1 MLKIS
6 LLFKKNSDLRVN
18 NLRILTIKIVKL
30 SEYYFHINLNI
41 LGDFQICNNVPL
53 TTRNV
58 LRTQTNI
65 YDGAFN
71 RCLCFQ
77 KSSIVDV

>member
-41 LGDFQICNNVPL
+41 LGDFQICNNVP
-53 TTRNV
+53 
-58 LRTQTNI
+58 
-65 YDGAFN
+65 
-71 RCLCFQ
+71 
-77 KSSIVDV
+77 